1 MNTSARDRN
10 ERSPGADK
18 FQVSK
23 EMKSGG
29 LLVSLERKSHF
40 LPAGVSGSHG
50 TPNHE
55 EWERK
60 QNSKSCDTLWALVT
74 LYGQYYKKYCP
85 DFAFFGGILFFLF
98 LLVWTLY
105 SYNQLFR
112 TNRKSTPTRDRQ
124 KFEFGELC
132 KVWKIPMFRCVYV
145 GKPKTETRT
154 FVSESPSLVRL
165 FFERYGVPKDCV
177 IYCDNGKSFFEDG
190 TSVLG
195 ELGFSKHLTY
205 PACVHQFLSPNDN
218 RHHGPAK
225 AAWRNAGIEFTND
238 VLAAIRLLRFLEK
251 DATAHSEEYF
261 NRNLLLISEESSKTM
276 INGRK
281 DDENEYLK
289 NCLWEYQSAARID
302 PRGDQ
307 SDIPEQLRTS
317 LDGRRWSS

>member
-1 MNTSARDRN
+1 MAFWTALDIRSTDSTSLSPTLNRSNTTFA
-10 ERSPGADK
+10 
-18 FQVSK
+18 
-23 EMKSGG
+23 
-29 LLVSLERKSHF
+29 
-40 LPAGVSGSHG
+40 PAGETQPCVGSGISRTTNCSITCLWSDG
-50 TPNHE
+50 VNRTP
-55 EWERK
+55 
-60 QNSKSCDTLWALVT
+60 A
-74 LYGQYYKKYCP
+74 
-85 DFAFFGGILFFLF
+85 I
-98 LLVWTLY
+98 LY

-132 KVWKIPMFRCVYV
+132 KVWKIPMSRCVYV

-177 IYCDNGKSFFEDG
+177 IYSDNGKSFFEDG

-218 RHHGPAK
+218 RHHGAAK

-238 VLAAIRLLRFLEK
+238 VLAAIRLLRFLDK

>member
-1 MNTSARDRN
+1 MAFWTALDIGSTDSTSLSPTPNRSNTTFA
-10 ERSPGADK
+10 
-18 FQVSK
+18 
-23 EMKSGG
+23 
-29 LLVSLERKSHF
+29 
-40 LPAGVSGSHG
+40 PAGEAQPCDRSGISRFTNCIITCLWSDG
-50 TPNHE
+50 VNRTP
-55 EWERK
+55 
-60 QNSKSCDTLWALVT
+60 A
-74 LYGQYYKKYCP
+74 
-85 DFAFFGGILFFLF
+85 I
-98 LLVWTLY
+98 LY

-132 KVWKIPMFRCVYV
+132 KVWKIPMSRCVYV

-177 IYCDNGKSFFEDG
+177 IYSDNGKSFFEDG

-218 RHHGPAK
+218 RHHGAAK

-238 VLAAIRLLRFLEK
+238 VLAAIRLLRFLDK

-281 DDENEYLK
+281 MTKMSTSKIVYGSTNRLQESTPAEINLTSLSNYEHHSMAEGGLHK
-289 NCLWEYQSAARID
+289 MVE
-302 PRGDQ
+302 DQ
-307 SDIPEQLRTS
+307 SEINKRKTATPRIPSAKNYVFR
-317 LDGRRWSS
+317 